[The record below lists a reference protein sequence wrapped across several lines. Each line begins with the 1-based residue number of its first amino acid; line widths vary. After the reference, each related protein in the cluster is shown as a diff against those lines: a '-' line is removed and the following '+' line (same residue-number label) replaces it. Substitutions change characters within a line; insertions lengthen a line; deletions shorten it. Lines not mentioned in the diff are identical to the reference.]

1 MKEYSQLFWKS
12 SFNIFQRMIRW
23 MDCKEIVILVR
34 QGQIAVDEQMM
45 SLMLLL
51 KPGFMCS

>member
-1 MKEYSQLFWKS
+1 
-12 SFNIFQRMIRW
+12 